1 VETDRT
7 RLAPLLV
14 ALLAV
19 AVYAGAVRN
28 GVVRDDYYI
37 VAHNPL
43 VTGERSP
50 WLIPVSHYWAG
61 TDGTGDLYRPLTI
74 ASYWLNARV
83 AGMAP
88 WSFHLVNVLLHGLAA
103 ALVTVLAL
111 RLTASLAA
119 ASVAGA
125 LFATHPVL
133 SEAVASIVGRADLLA
148 AIFVLG
154 AWRLRDRRG
163 ISLLLFGLGLLS
175 KESAIVLPGFLVAE
189 DLVRGRARARL
200 REYAAHAGV
209 AALYVAVRAG
219 VLGGVHAGAIT
230 TAFAG
235 VPLGTRLLT
244 ATSVFARYMGLL
256 FYPRTLSADY
266 SYAQITIETNPFAPP
281 VVAGAAAALAAAAIA
296 LWTRRR
302 APVVSLGLLG
312 FAAALFPVS
321 NIPFGIGEIM
331 AERLLYLPAVGFCL
345 AAGAALDAALVARG
359 ARRPAAAALAL
370 LALPVSLLAARAWV
384 RVRDWETPLSFCE
397 ATVNAS
403 PRSHWAHANCG
414 TVYQNLGRLADAEAE
429 FRRAIEIDPGDAGTY
444 VLLGSV
450 HEAQGRLEEALG
462 DNAAALQRNPRDVEA
477 LNNLGRIHAAGGR
490 PEEAAAALSSAL
502 ALRPDSAP
510 IAYNLAVA
518 LLASGKLDAA
528 EAEARKIFAAHP
540 GLESARALLATIEA
554 RRAGGQSAP
563 PR

>member
-1 VETDRT
+1 METDRT

-209 AALYVAVRAG
+209 AALYVAV
-219 VLGGVHAGAIT
+219 
-230 TAFAG
+230 
-235 VPLGTRLLT
+235 
-244 ATSVFARYMGLL
+244 
-256 FYPRTLSADY
+256 
-266 SYAQITIETNPFAPP
+266 
-281 VVAGAAAALAAAAIA
+281 
-296 LWTRRR
+296 
-302 APVVSLGLLG
+302 
-312 FAAALFPVS
+312 
-321 NIPFGIGEIM
+321 
-331 AERLLYLPAVGFCL
+331 
-345 AAGAALDAALVARG
+345 
-359 ARRPAAAALAL
+359 
-370 LALPVSLLAARAWV
+370 
-384 RVRDWETPLSFCE
+384 
-397 ATVNAS
+397 
-403 PRSHWAHANCG
+403 
-414 TVYQNLGRLADAEAE
+414 
-429 FRRAIEIDPGDAGTY
+429 
-444 VLLGSV
+444 
-450 HEAQGRLEEALG
+450 
-462 DNAAALQRNPRDVEA
+462 
-477 LNNLGRIHAAGGR
+477 
-490 PEEAAAALSSAL
+490 
-502 ALRPDSAP
+502 
-510 IAYNLAVA
+510 
-518 LLASGKLDAA
+518 
-528 EAEARKIFAAHP
+528 
-540 GLESARALLATIEA
+540 
-554 RRAGGQSAP
+554 
-563 PR
+563 